1 MKRSVVNCFVHTL
14 CLVLVLSVLETAS
27 RECGDPQCES
37 VIARGK
43 AVLRFRGGGAR
54 KVNLDQNEPV
64 EILAKNIGKE
74 QEYLVRKATGK
85 TGLAS
90 KSFIREYNIV
100 IKSNDLVT
108 ISDDDPAP
116 DPIDIKP
123 TQPVIL
129 QENVVQTTVVEGTVL
144 TNDVLSDSSSVEFAA
159 VDEASSVK
167 ATPTLEVIPSTQ
179 IVENNLQNDAGV
191 GKDEPVVEI
200 EDESEDLAE
209 VDDAE
214 EGDEEEDE
222 EEEEDEDA
230 SEEVEDEASE
240 PTVEAVKE
248 EDDNAETIT
257 VSGDDAKSQPEA
269 TTEKVL
275 PNDENVGGA
284 QPVTEEVQSDPPVS
298 SEDTG
303 ASLPANGQ
311 SNEPLA
317 NDGLAMEQPS
327 SANGSVDNGTENSP
341 PTTTEK
347 ATYSEDTSTEAEET
361 NNGANIAEHPVTL
374 QQEYP
379 ADLTTENPSASET
392 VLSSDAVP
400 QHTTALPEV
409 QDYPTTESAGMM
421 DEVTTPLSMVE
432 LTETEV
438 PVTILPHEEV
448 VTADAVPVAVEP
460 APVTEPEE
468 NNIPNAAEPP
478 KTVDSQPT
486 HPNRILKG
494 GLGNLLAHSH
504 HHHHHHPHHH
514 HHDHNHDHGHD
525 HREPVVT
532 EQTVPE
538 VKPAE
543 MNVQTVGDTH
553 LHFPA
558 HADMAHTSTLPQD
571 EDAGN
576 VGLNTKRFENN
587 HLHSAQVD
595 GSPQA
600 LADNGNEGNGY
611 CDSTAAIDCPPP
623 APSHLPPSVKH
634 SNGGADYTPMDQ
646 DVRNSEGEGV
656 EPPQHDAI
664 AHGGG
669 DDVEFER
676 QQLPVGD
683 YLEVF
688 VQEAIK
694 LSDLILMLAITSFT
708 LLMFSLG
715 HYLINKNRREKPLIY
730 QLNMIERDLMTSYK
744 ESGLLKAELQE
755 TKHKLTSIENNSF
768 GSNDMVIALKAELEA
783 AEQAKLELQD
793 QIAGLEKELENAA
806 EAGLELN
813 KMVAELLNQNG
824 SDSIALSVEELQR
837 QLNEQQQ
844 TILSMNA
851 SLAEKS
857 RENSE
862 LQIAIASQTGTFKE
876 RLDELEKA
884 RTELTDHRKQLEEQV
899 ASLQSEQK
907 TTVDSMRQE
916 LGAEIDHLTKDLKL
930 AQTKADESGKALAA
944 MEAKCEALE
953 ECLKEVKSEGG
964 HAGKGMIDSIE
975 LKAQIALLTKE
986 KANMQDKLQGEII
999 ARQLVEDHMKMVN
1012 EEISTLKRE
1021 FGKAEKDKLEAETRL
1036 EVLSSYFKD
1045 KETQLQKEL
1054 SVKEAMWMQQQGETT
1069 TTVEK
1074 IRHMQDEI
1082 QQLKSQNDKL
1092 RAEIEAQATAHK
1104 AQYTTLETRSHDAWL
1119 TARQAERRLEEARS
1133 ESSALRRKLTA
1144 LGDISASSDGMV
1156 NLPNAS
1162 ITQTDLGLTAP
1173 SPIRVES
1180 PNAPPLLGVP
1190 LPPPFLPPFMPG
1202 PPPPFLPPFMPPPH
1216 GPGEMRP
1223 PPLGRLMSPPPPP
1236 NNRYSPNHIID
1247 ARDRYS
1253 PDRGRYSP
1261 DSRYDYSVMST
1272 YETENDFSPP
1282 PSPPHHSR
1290 HSNYDRERERDRDRD
1305 RDRGSD
1311 RERPHRDGRGSG
1323 SGGYSRGY
1331 TPTGMRTSPPIQD
1344 PRNKKYA
1351 GTNNNHY
1358 SDDEFDGGFSSGS
1371 QDSLGTRKSSGKY
1384 RTTGK
1389 PQI

>member
-14 CLVLVLSVLETAS
+14 CLVLVLSVIETTS
-27 RECGDPQCES
+27 KECGDPQCES
-37 VIARGK
+37 VIAKGK
-43 AVLRFRGGGAR
+43 AVLRFRGGGAN

-64 EILAKNIGKE
+64 DILAKNVGKD

-90 KSFIREYNIV
+90 KTFIREYTIL
-100 IKSNDLVT
+100 IKSNDRVT
-108 ISDDDPAP
+108 ISDDVPAP
-116 DPIDIKP
+116 DATDITP
-123 TQPVIL
+123 TQTVISL
-129 QENVVQTTVVEGTVL
+129 DKVVQTTVVEGTVL
-144 TNDVLSDSSSVEFAA
+144 TNDVLSDTSSVQFAA
-159 VDEASSVK
+159 VDGASSVLS
-167 ATPTLEVIPSTQ
+167 TPTLEVVPSTQ

-191 GKDEPVVEI
+191 VKNEPAEKP
-200 EDESEDLAE
+200 DDDSEELAE
-209 VDDAE
+209 ADDTE
-214 EGDEEEDE
+214 EGDEEEE
-222 EEEEDEDA
+222 NEDI
-230 SEEVEDEASE
+230 SEEVEDEVSE
-240 PTVEAVKE
+240 PNVEVVKK
-248 EDDNAETIT
+248 EDDKAKT
-257 VSGDDAKSQPEA
+257 VAGYDVPSQPEA
-269 TTEKVL
+269 ATENVL
-275 PNDENVGGA
+275 PNDVDDGAHQPATERNLTDLPVSLENWSKSI
-284 QPVTEEVQSDPPVS
+284 PVTEQTNDP
-298 SEDTG
+298 E
-303 ASLPANGQ
+303 AKA
-311 SNEPLA
+311 
-317 NDGLAMEQPS
+317 GLDVEQPLG
-327 SANGSVDNGTENSP
+327 AIGSVDNVFDDSLPTITEQATLSEDKSKAAEENS
-341 PTTTEK
+341 
-347 ATYSEDTSTEAEET
+347 
-361 NNGANIAEHPVTL
+361 NGANVEEQVAHLEQTNL
-374 QQEYP
+374 M
-379 ADLTTENPSASET
+379 TEIPSTSET
-392 VLSSDAVP
+392 VLSSDTVP
-400 QHTTALPEV
+400 QQTTAIPAV
-409 QDYPTTESAGMM
+409 QDYPPTTESAVMM
-421 DEVTTPLSMVE
+421 DEGTTPLSMVE
-432 LTETEV
+432 MTETKVPVSLLPPEVVPADVAPAAAEPIAVTETENKE
-438 PVTILPHEEV
+438 T
-448 VTADAVPVAVEP
+448 
-460 APVTEPEE
+460 
-468 NNIPNAAEPP
+468 PNSAEIS
-478 KTVDSQPT
+478 KKGDSQPT
-486 HPNRILKG
+486 HPNRILAG

-504 HHHHHHPHHH
+504 HHHNHHHPHHH
-514 HHDHNHDHGHD
+514 HHNHHDHNHAHEHVHPEQGH
-525 HREPVVT
+525 T
-532 EQTVPE
+532 EQMAPE
-538 VKPAE
+538 VKFAE

-553 LHFPA
+553 LHFPTQVDLRQA
-558 HADMAHTSTLPQD
+558 TTLPQD
-571 EDAGN
+571 GDAGTSE
-576 VGLNTKRFENN
+576 LIAERYENN
-587 HLHSAQVD
+587 QVHRAQIV
-595 GSPQA
+595 GPPQE
-600 LADNGNEGNGY
+600 LAENRNEGKLQNEY
-611 CDSTAAIDCPPP
+611 CDSTAIDCPPP
-623 APSHLPPSVKH
+623 APPHLPPSVKH
-634 SNGGADYTPMDQ
+634 SNGVSDYTPMDQ
-646 DVRNSEGEGV
+646 DVRNNEIVQSQNDAV
-656 EPPQHDAI
+656 PPNRNN
-664 AHGGG
+664 
-669 DDVEFER
+669 DVEKQQIPFE
-676 QQLPVGD
+676 D
-683 YLEVF
+683 YIGVF

-708 LLMFSLG
+708 LLAFSLG

-730 QLNMIERDLMTSYK
+730 KLNMIERDLMTSYK
-744 ESGLLKAELQE
+744 ESGLLKSELQE

-783 AEQAKLELQD
+783 AEQAKLYLQD

-907 TTVDSMRQE
+907 TKVESIRKE
-916 LGAEIDHLTKDLKL
+916 LGAEIDHLTKDLKI
-930 AQTKADESGKALAA
+930 AQSKADESRKTLAA

-953 ECLKEVKSEGG
+953 ECLKDIKSEGR

-986 KANMQDKLQGEII
+986 NANMQDKLQGEII

-1144 LGDISASSDGMV
+1144 LGDISASSDGMIS
-1156 NLPNAS
+1156 LPNAS

-1180 PNAPPLLGVP
+1180 PNAPPLLGVLP
-1190 LPPPFLPPFMPG
+1190 PPPFLPPFMPG
-1202 PPPPFLPPFMPPPH
+1202 PPPPFMPPFMPPPH

-1236 NNRYSPNHIID
+1236 NNRYSPNNIID
-1247 ARDRYS
+1247 SRDRYS

-1290 HSNYDRERERDRDRD
+1290 HSNYDRDRDRERERD

-1323 SGGYSRGY
+1323 SGNYSRGY

-1351 GTNNNHY
+1351 G
-1358 SDDEFDGGFSSGS
+1358 GFSSGS

-1384 RTTGK
+1384 RTSGK
-1389 PQI
+1389 SQM

>member
-1 MKRSVVNCFVHTL
+1 MKISVVNCFVHTL
-14 CLVLVLSVLETAS
+14 CLVLVFLVLETS
-27 RECGDPQCES
+27 SKECGDPKCES
-37 VIARGK
+37 VIAKGR
-43 AVLRFRGGGAR
+43 AVLRFRGGGEK
-54 KVNLDQNEPV
+54 KVNLDQNEAV
-64 EILAKNIGKE
+64 DILAKNIGKDKE
-74 QEYLVRKATGK
+74 FLVRKATGK
-85 TGLAS
+85 IGLAP
-90 KSFIREYNIV
+90 KDFIREVSIV
-100 IKSNDLVT
+100 IKSIDRVKV
-108 ISDDDPAP
+108 DDTVDTSL
-116 DPIDIKP
+116 DIKP
-123 TQPVIL
+123 TQPVTEEEKVL
-129 QENVVQTTVVEGTVL
+129 QTTVVEGTVL
-144 TNDVLSDSSSVEFAA
+144 TNDVLSDSSSVEPAA
-159 VDEASSVK
+159 IDAPSSVK
-167 ATPTLEVIPSTQ
+167 STPTLEVVPSTQ
-179 IVENNLQNDAGV
+179 PVEDNLPNGADVSKNETVEENDDDSEELLEA
-191 GKDEPVVEI
+191 
-200 EDESEDLAE
+200 EDT
-209 VDDAE
+209 
-214 EGDEEEDE
+214 EEDE
-222 EEEEDEDA
+222 EEEEGEDVSEEDEDDA
-230 SEEVEDEASE
+230 PDTNNEVE
-240 PTVEAVKE
+240 KE
-248 EDDNAETIT
+248 EAEDNNADD
-257 VSGDDAKSQPEA
+257 VSGEA
-269 TTEKVL
+269 TTAEGPKTEVTSEEVL
-275 PNDENVGGA
+275 PNDGQDDAKRPQAVAEEIQSKPDDSVQNTSESVPSTNQINIQPSVKDNEDIEQQPGADKVDENVTEDSTT
-284 QPVTEEVQSDPPVS
+284 VTEQATQSDDKSTETDENFNGLSVS
-298 SEDTG
+298 
-303 ASLPANGQ
+303 
-311 SNEPLA
+311 
-317 NDGLAMEQPS
+317 
-327 SANGSVDNGTENSP
+327 GSVQMEPENS
-341 PTTTEK
+341 TD
-347 ATYSEDTSTEAEET
+347 A
-361 NNGANIAEHPVTL
+361 
-374 QQEYP
+374 
-379 ADLTTENPSASET
+379 TTENPTASENDPPSEMVT
-392 VLSSDAVP
+392 QQPVVT
-400 QHTTALPEV
+400 QVV
-409 QDYPTTESAGMM
+409 QDSPTMDSVSIA
-421 DEVTTPLSMVE
+421 DEVTTPLSIVE
-432 LTETEV
+432 MTETEV
-438 PVTILPHEEV
+438 PVTMLPPEV
-448 VTADAVPVAVEP
+448 VTDVVQPLPAEP
-460 APVTEPEE
+460 APVTETEDAPS
-468 NNIPNAAEPP
+468 
-478 KTVDSQPT
+478 TVETSKYSDSQPT
-486 HPNRILKG
+486 PPSRILGG
-494 GLGNLLAHSH
+494 GL
-504 HHHHHHPHHH
+504 
-514 HHDHNHDHGHD
+514 
-525 HREPVVT
+525 V
-532 EQTVPE
+532 
-538 VKPAE
+538 PAE
-543 MNVQTVGDTH
+543 
-553 LHFPA
+553 
-558 HADMAHTSTLPQD
+558 
-571 EDAGN
+571 
-576 VGLNTKRFENN
+576 
-587 HLHSAQVD
+587 
-595 GSPQA
+595 
-600 LADNGNEGNGY
+600 NGY
-611 CDSTAAIDCPPP
+611 CDSTGIDCPPP
-623 APSHLPPSVKH
+623 TAPHVPPSIKQ
-634 SNGGADYTPMDQ
+634 SNGGSDYNPMDRDVHNNEKEPEQPQHMAPDDRTEHLQ
-646 DVRNSEGEGV
+646 DVFGGEKQ
-656 EPPQHDAI
+656 E
-664 AHGGG
+664 
-669 DDVEFER
+669 
-676 QQLPVGD
+676 QLTGD
-683 YLEVF
+683 YIEVF
-688 VQEAIK
+688 VQEALK

-708 LLMFSLG
+708 LLVFSLG

-730 QLNMIERDLMTSYK
+730 KLNMIERDLMTSYK
-744 ESGLLKAELQE
+744 ESALLKAELQE

-862 LQIAIASQTGTFKE
+862 LQIAIGNQTGKFNE
-876 RLDELEKA
+876 RLEELEKA
-884 RTELTDHRKQLEEQV
+884 RTELTDRRKQLEEEV
-899 ASLQSEQK
+899 ASLQSEQRTK
-907 TTVDSMRQE
+907 VDSMRKE
-916 LGAEIDHLTKDLKL
+916 TGAEIDRLTKELKT
-930 AQTKADESGKALAA
+930 AQSKADESRKALVA

-953 ECLKEVKSEGG
+953 ECIKEVKSDGG
-964 HAGKGMIDSIE
+964 NTGKGMIDSIE

-986 KANMQDKLQGEII
+986 KVNMQDKLQGEII

-1021 FGKAEKDKLEAETRL
+1021 YGKAEKDKLEAETRL

-1180 PNAPPLLGVP
+1180 PNAPQLLGV
-1190 LPPPFLPPFMPG
+1190 LPPPPFMPPFMPG
-1202 PPPPFLPPFMPPPH
+1202 PPPPFMPPFMPPPH

-1236 NNRYSPNHIID
+1236 NNRYSPNNIID

-1282 PSPPHHSR
+1282 PSPPHHTR
-1290 HSNYDRERERDRDRD
+1290 HSNYDRDRERERDRDRDRDRERD

-1351 GTNNNHY
+1351 G
-1358 SDDEFDGGFSSGS
+1358 GFSSGS

-1384 RTTGK
+1384 RGTGK
-1389 PQI
+1389 PVL